1 MKKIVQSTM
10 VVLLVASA
18 MLPITSQT
26 EYSAPLTDQ
35 GLSVLY
41 GGKEAIDCEAIA
53 LLVEAGCYAIGGG
66 WLSCAIVTAG
76 AYLGCLAANAVG

>member
-1 MKKIVQSTM
+1 MKKTLQGII

-18 MLPITSQT
+18 MLPMTSQT

-66 WLSCAIVTAG
+66 WLACAIVTAG
-76 AYLGCLAANAVG
+76 AYLACMAANAL